1 MKAFGEIN
9 PGDKLAL
16 VHKYDINLV
25 PDTIYVVKE
34 VITYHAGIHIDIV
47 LDNDWEYR
55 KHLKRINIG
64 DAAITD
70 PVNVKHILTPIENY
84 KFIQGI
90 YNSGYIIGR
99 ENTQTEIKHAL
110 GIY

>member
-1 MKAFGEIN
+1 MKTFGEIN

-16 VHKYDINLV
+16 VYKYDINLV
-25 PDTIYVVKE
+25 PDTIYEVKE
-34 VITYHAGIHIDIV
+34 VITYQAGIHIDIV

-55 KHLKRINIG
+55 KHLKHVNIC
-64 DAAITD
+64 DISITD

-99 ENTQTEIKHAL
+99 EDTQTHIKHAL